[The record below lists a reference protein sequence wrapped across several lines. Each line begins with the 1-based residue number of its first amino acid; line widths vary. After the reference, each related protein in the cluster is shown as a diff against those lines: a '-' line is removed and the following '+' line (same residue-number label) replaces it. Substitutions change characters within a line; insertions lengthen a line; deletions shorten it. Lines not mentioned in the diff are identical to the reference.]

1 MDTQII
7 KDTVALVQHTYSSL
21 KQAPTAVLILDIVY
35 KIAMILIAGF
45 NIVFAVFIYENKN
58 KKEED
63 SNEKNR
69 KIGLL
74 KSLVLDYNMKYLYE
88 FFDNIDVE
96 TLKLRQPGLTDEDKK
111 QINDKLIDFGKILR
125 QKFIDTLIAI
135 DKNLYNEFLKS
146 IDDLLDNFTNNIFDG
161 GINLIHIPKFEEKIT
176 NSIFE
181 TKTSVIKLLFNY
193 KGE

>member
-21 KQAPTAVLILDIVY
+21 NQAPTAVLILNIVY

-45 NIVFAVFIYENKN
+45 NIVFAVFIFVNKN

-96 TLKLRQPGLTDEDKK
+96 TFKLRQPGLTDEDKK

-161 GINLIHIPKFEEKIT
+161 GINLIHIPKFEEKII